1 MGIKNIF
8 VMLALGLISYTSAIV
23 YNLLD
28 LDCGQWN
35 DPWEKKGLQEFQEFQ
50 A

>member
-28 LDCGQWN
+28 LDCGQ
-35 DPWEKKGLQEFQEFQ
+35 
-50 A
+50 